1 MLTKD
6 LIANIASATGLTKR
20 AVTDMM
26 AATNSVIVEMLMAE
40 KSVTL
45 QGLGTLEVKQKNER
59 VIVHPKTGVR
69 SVVPAKKQISF
80 KVSSTLKEELK
91 NK

>member
-6 LIANIASATGLTKR
+6 LIANIATATGLTKR
-20 AVTDMM
+20 YVTDLL
-26 AATNSVIVEMLMAE
+26 AATNTVIVESLMAE
-40 KSVTL
+40 KSVAM

-69 SVVPAKKQISF
+69 SVIPAKKQIGF
-80 KVSSTLKEELK
+80 KVSTTLKDELK

>member
-6 LIANIASATGLTKR
+6 LIANIAGATGMTKR
-20 AVTDMM
+20 NVTDLM
-26 AATNSVIVEMLMAE
+26 AATNSVIIEALMAE
-40 KSVTL
+40 KSVPL

-80 KVSSTLKEELK
+80 RPAAALKDELK
-91 NK
+91 NQ